1 MSKDLVQ
8 AFGDEVII
16 EVGYPKR
23 HMSCVGVMQ
32 HTPLRH
38 MRWLA
43 ECNNQPQTKG
53 IIYIYI
59 VPSRVIRDKPR
70 KTNMYN
76 STVTCNRDCLKA
88 KFGRIGQNGITS
100 ISLPVCT
107 CDVLKEE

>member
-76 STVTCNRDCLKA
+76 STVTCNRDCLTK
-88 KFGRIGQNGITS
+88 R
-100 ISLPVCT
+100 L
-107 CDVLKEE
+107 DVLAGMALHLYLSPFVHVMY